1 MSVDIVVPPL
11 SQTMDTVVLVEWMK
25 EPGDQ
30 VERGENLFAIETEKA
45 ILEIE
50 SPASGVLRQVL
61 VEPGTEVEVGEK
73 IGTITGAGESLS
85 DQEEAKPVVAQDAA
99 PPPAISTAPGTAAE
113 ATIAEPR
120 ERPVEQ
126 GQRILSSPRARR
138 LAKQEAVDLAVLTG
152 SGPEGMI
159 VEQDV
164 KEYLSKQGMVGVA
177 GQSVTMSPL
186 RQTIARRMLESH
198 QTTAP
203 VTLTREVDATELV
216 HLREQL
222 VEDLTDED
230 VRPTYTDLLISLVAR
245 CLRRH
250 PALNARRD
258 GANIIVDEQVHIAT
272 AVDTERGLLA
282 PVIRDADRK
291 ELLELTRE
299 RAELVRRATDGNTT
313 PEQLIGGTFT
323 VTNLGA
329 VGIDAFTPI
338 INLPQVAILGVGR
351 IRPAPAIHEGE
362 LCIRN
367 LMHLSLTFDHCVV
380 DGAPAAHFLQDL
392 AELIEE
398 PSLI

>member
-1 MSVDIVVPPL
+1 MPVDIVVPPL

-25 EPGDQ
+25 EAGDQ

-85 DQEEAKPVVAQDAA
+85 DQEETEPAVAQDAA
-99 PPPAISTAPGTAAE
+99 PPPAISTAPGTAAGAAVE
-113 ATIAEPR
+113 RR
-120 ERPVEQ
+120 ERPAEQ
-126 GQRILSSPRARR
+126 EQRILSSPRARR
-138 LAKQEAVDLAVLTG
+138 LAKQEAVDLAVLAG
-152 SGPEGMI
+152 SGSEGMI
-159 VEQDV
+159 VERDV
-164 KEYLSKQGMVGVA
+164 EEYLSKQGRAGAA
-177 GQSVTMSPL
+177 GQPVTMSPL
-186 RQTIARRMLESH
+186 RQIIARRMLESH

-222 VEDLTDED
+222 LEDLTDED

-258 GANIIVDEQVHIAT
+258 GANIIVGEQVHIAM
-272 AVDTERGLLA
+272 AVDTERGLLV
-282 PVIRDADRK
+282 PVIRDADCK
-291 ELLELTRE
+291 ELSELTRE
-299 RAELVRRATDGNTT
+299 RAELVRRATDGNAT

-323 VTNLGA
+323 ITNLGA
-329 VGIDAFTPI
+329 LGIDAFTPI
-338 INLPQVAILGVGR
+338 INLPQVAVLGVGR
-351 IRPAPAIHEGE
+351 IRPAPAVYEGE
-362 LCIRN
+362 LCIRH
-367 LMHLSLTFDHCVV
+367 LMHLSLTFDHRVV

>member
-1 MSVDIVVPPL
+1 MPVDIVVPPL

-25 EPGDQ
+25 EAGDQ

-85 DQEEAKPVVAQDAA
+85 DQEETEPAVAQDAA
-99 PPPAISTAPGTAAE
+99 PPPAISTAPGTAAGAAVE
-113 ATIAEPR
+113 RR
-120 ERPVEQ
+120 ERPAEQ
-126 GQRILSSPRARR
+126 EQRILSSPRARR
-138 LAKQEAVDLAVLTG
+138 LAKQEAVDLAVLAG
-152 SGPEGMI
+152 SGSEGMI
-159 VEQDV
+159 VERDV
-164 KEYLSKQGMVGVA
+164 EEYLSKQGRAGAA
-177 GQSVTMSPL
+177 GQPVTMSPL
-186 RQTIARRMLESH
+186 RQIIARRMLESH

-222 VEDLTDED
+222 LEDLTDED

-258 GANIIVDEQVHIAT
+258 GANIIVGEQVHIAM
-272 AVDTERGLLA
+272 AVDTERGLLV
-282 PVIRDADRK
+282 PVIRDADCK
-291 ELLELTRE
+291 ELSELTRE
-299 RAELVRRATDGNTT
+299 RAELVRRATDGNAT

-323 VTNLGA
+323 ITNLGA
-329 VGIDAFTPI
+329 LGIDAFTPI
-338 INLPQVAILGVGR
+338 INLPQVAVLGVGR
-351 IRPAPAIHEGE
+351 IRPAPAVHEGE
-362 LCIRN
+362 LCIRH
-367 LMHLSLTFDHCVV
+367 LMHLSLTFDHRVV